1 MIILYNLL
9 YNILLYICFFDEDYN
24 LMNIKKNLKHTITLK
39 KQFYVPTKKEIV
51 NKYQMWR
58 NRIKP
63 KIDINELL
71 EIKKN
76 LSKLS
81 KKNIK

>member
-1 MIILYNLL
+1 MLDNLL
-9 YNILLYICFFDEDYN
+9 YNIGLYKCFFDEDYN
-24 LMNIKKNLKHTITLK
+24 LMNIKNNLKHTVTLK
-39 KQFYVPTKKEIV
+39 KKFYVPTKKEIV